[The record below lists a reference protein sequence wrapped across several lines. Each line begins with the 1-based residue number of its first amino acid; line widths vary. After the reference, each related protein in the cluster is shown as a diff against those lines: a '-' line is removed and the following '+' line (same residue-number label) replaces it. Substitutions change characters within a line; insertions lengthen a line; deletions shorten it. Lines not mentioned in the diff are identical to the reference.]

1 MNIQV
6 SVVIPVYNEEEIL
19 EEALLELLGNLRAH
33 LDSFEII
40 ISANGC
46 VDQTEAIAERL
57 VLEHPELLLHRCP
70 QPDYGEA
77 LKQGIELARG
87 EFVLCE
93 EIDLCDDRFHRTA
106 LAMLGADEEL
116 AMVVGSKTLPGA
128 RDRRPY
134 MRRLATRVLNRMLR
148 TATGWRGTD
157 THGLKAL
164 RRELMLGVVSRCE
177 LRRDLFASEM
187 VIRAFHMSR
196 RVVEYPI
203 ELSEKRPPS
212 IGLARR
218 VPKVLVDMG
227 RLAVTVRR
235 NNEE

>member
-1 MNIQV
+1 MNIDV
-6 SVVIPVYNEEEIL
+6 TVVIPVYNEEIIL
-19 EEALLELLGNLRAH
+19 EEALLELLENLRAH
-33 LDSFEII
+33 QSSFEVIV
-40 ISANGC
+40 SANGC
-46 VDQTEAIAERL
+46 VDETEAIAERL
-57 VLEHPELLLHRCP
+57 AQTHSELRLHRCP
-70 QPDYGEA
+70 EPDYGEA

-87 EFVLCE
+87 DLVICE

-106 LAMLGADEEL
+106 LAMLNADAEL
-116 AMVVGSKTLPGA
+116 AMVVGSKALPGA

-134 MRRLATRVLNRMLR
+134 FRRFATRVLNRMLR

-164 RRELMLGVVSRCE
+164 RRDLMLPVVERCE

-187 VIRAFHMSR
+187 VIRAFHMGQ

-212 IGLARR
+212 IGLMRR
-218 VPKVLVDMG
+218 VPKVLGDMG
-227 RLAVTVRR
+227 KLAVTVRR
-235 NNEE
+235 NND